1 MIPLARQKKFSLYQ
15 LNEGAVTVEFGTT
28 ISDEI
33 NSKVAALDEL
43 LSQEPVPGMYQTVPA
58 YASLTIYF
66 DPLILLGST
75 LPGLTSAEKAGAYLD
90 TLSEKLDES
99 QKLAEGRFFTI
110 PVCYGGQFGPDLEYV
125 AGVHNLTTDDVI
137 RLHIDA
143 EYKVYMMGFIPGF
156 SYMGGLNPLL
166 ETPRKPSPVRVAAGA
181 VGIAGSQAG
190 VYPLD
195 TPGGWQIIGRTP
207 VKMFDAERPEPSLL
221 KAGDRVRFEPMTLT
235 DFENYTRP

>member
-1 MIPLARQKKFSLYQ
+1 MIPVASQKKFKLYQ
-15 LNEGAVTVEFGTT
+15 LTEGAITIGFGTK

-33 NSKVAALDEL
+33 NAKVAALDEL
-43 LSQEPVPGMYQTVPA
+43 LSREPLPGMYQTVPA

-66 DPLILLGST
+66 DPLQLSGSA
-75 LPGLTSAEKAGAYLD
+75 LPGLTCSEKAGEYLTVLFDRLED
-90 TLSEKLDES
+90 TPKPAD
-99 QKLAEGRFFTI
+99 GRLFTI

-125 AGVHNLTTDDVI
+125 ADYHQLTTEAVI
-137 RLHIDA
+137 RLHCDV

-166 ETPRKPSPVRVAAGA
+166 ETPRKASPVRVLAGG

-190 VYPLD
+190 VYPLE

-207 VKMFDAERPEPSLL
+207 VKMFDAERAEPSLL
-221 KAGDRVRFEPMTLT
+221 KAGDRVKFEQIDL
-235 DFENYTRP
+235 DEFENYNR